1 MMQADE
7 CEHYI
12 RNCNRYGMNVD
23 PSVVITLRT
32 RWGVLQPTKA
42 FCEGSLLPL
51 AGILDQNS
59 YIKCV
64 LRTTR
69 VVVRVPVLAL
79 MGVVCGVG
87 RKMNLSGTGVT
98 NVKPAAG
105 NGNSNARV
113 LHQILSNN
121 KAIESLVRCFGGS
134 GVEGCRLMVCPR
146 LSRQDISNTGIDDD
160 GILEICEGLKK
171 NASVTALNVARNNF
185 SAKVVAALS
194 STRGCSSFAAKV
206 AHALLWMCWVVQGVH
221 VIARM
226 LEKNQVIRHLDISRN
241 ALGFHSINSLQ
252 CCGAARRVA
261 MRVEGTSREQT

>member
-1 MMQADE
+1 
-7 CEHYI
+7 
-12 RNCNRYGMNVD
+12 
-23 PSVVITLRT
+23 
-32 RWGVLQPTKA
+32 
-42 FCEGSLLPL
+42 
-51 AGILDQNS
+51 
-59 YIKCV
+59 
-64 LRTTR
+64 
-69 VVVRVPVLAL
+69 
-79 MGVVCGVG
+79 
-87 RKMNLSGTGVT
+87 MNLSGTGVT

-121 KAIESLVRCFGGS
+121 KAIESLVRCLGGS
-134 GVEGCRLMVCPR
+134 GVEGCRLMVGPR

-185 SAKVVAALS
+185 SAKVRHCHRQGGAPLS
-194 STRGCSSFAAKV
+194 PRKSRSCV
-206 AHALLWMCWVVQGVH
+206 LWMCWVGQGVH

-226 LEKNQVIRHLDISRN
+226 LEKNQVIRHLDISLN

-261 MRVEGTSREQT
+261 MRVEGTSQRGDMMNDGGGVSRLPPRLSVLAHDP